1 MSDEPPR
8 RGQESLFGEP
18 ESPLP
23 SGKIGPAAVAHEV
36 EAVAAELPPS
46 IRLGT
51 SSWSFPG
58 WEGIVYDRNVSKTA
72 LARHGLAAY
81 ARHPLLR
88 AVGIDRTFYAPISS
102 EAFAEYADVVPDD
115 FRFLV
120 KASGDCTTPYRRDA
134 SGRRAGKNDRFL
146 QPEFAV
152 EQVVRPYAEG
162 LGAKA
167 GPLVF
172 QFPPLGPKITAEP
185 AAFAERLGAFLSSLP
200 QGSQYAV
207 ELRDG
212 ALLTSEYFHAL
223 SASGARHCFTIH
235 PRMPAIPEQAAAAG
249 GDAAP
254 GPLIARWMLHA
265 GLGYEEAQRRYAP
278 FSQLRDEDL
287 PSRSSLAEA
296 CLDHALA
303 GHEVIVTA
311 NNKAEG
317 SAPLTLYRL
326 AGAIV
331 ELVRRRSSAES
342 E

>member
-1 MSDEPPR
+1 MSDETPR
-8 RGQESLFGEP
+8 RGQKSLFGEP
-18 ESPLP
+18 EPSPP
-23 SGKIGPAAVAHEV
+23 RGKVGPAPVPAEI
-36 EAVAAELPPS
+36 ESVAAELPRN

-58 WEGIVYDRNVSKTA
+58 WEGIVYDRAVTKTA

-102 EAFAEYADVVPDD
+102 AAFAEYRDAVPDD

-120 KASGDCTTPYRRDA
+120 KASSECTTPYRRDA
-134 SGRRAGKNDRFL
+134 SGRPAGRNERFL
-146 QPEFAV
+146 EPGFAI
-152 EQVVRPYAEG
+152 EEVVGPYTEG
-162 LGAKA
+162 LGSKA
-167 GPLVF
+167 GSLVF

-185 AAFAERLGAFLSSLP
+185 ASFAERLDAFLSALP
-200 QGSQYAV
+200 EGPRYSV

-212 ALLTSEYFHAL
+212 ALLTGEYFVAL
-223 SASGARHCFTIH
+223 SASHAAHCYTIH
-235 PRMPAIPEQAAAAG
+235 PRMPSIDEQRTAAG
-249 GDAAP
+249 DTTVGT
-254 GPLIARWMLHA
+254 LVARWMLHA
-265 GLGYEEAQRRYAP
+265 GLGYEQAQRRYAP
-278 FSQLRDEDL
+278 FSQLVDED
-287 PSRSSLAEA
+287 PQSRSTLAEV

-303 GHEVIVTA
+303 GNEVIVTA

-331 ELVRRRSSAES
+331 DLVRQRASES